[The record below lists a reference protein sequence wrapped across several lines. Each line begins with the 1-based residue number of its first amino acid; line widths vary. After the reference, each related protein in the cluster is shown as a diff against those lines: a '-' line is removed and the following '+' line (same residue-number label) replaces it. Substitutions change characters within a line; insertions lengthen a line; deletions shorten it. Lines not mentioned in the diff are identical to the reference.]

1 MNLDVIEPLASL
13 PGLRPAVGGRPV
25 AAGTLAVPCEDTIFL
40 RGIRVEALIGVYE
53 HERHAPQPL
62 IIDLELGLAHS
73 RCCASDE
80 LRDAV
85 DYGQVLAA
93 VRRLAQVNRAVL
105 LEAFAHNVADALFAG
120 FELSTVAISVS
131 KPAIFDAADSV
142 GVSIRRRRPL
152 AISS

>member
-1 MNLDVIEPLASL
+1 MKLDRIEAPASVRAL
-13 PGLRPAVGGRPV
+13 PGLVVPVGPATV
-25 AAGTLAVPCEDTIFL
+25 AAPCEDTIFL
-40 RGIRVEALIGVYE
+40 RGVRVEALIGVYE

-62 IIDLELGLAHS
+62 VIDLELGLQHA
-73 RCCASDE
+73 RCCASDD

-105 LEAFAHNVADALFAG
+105 LEAFAQNVADALFAG
-120 FELSTVAISVS
+120 FELSSVAISVS

-142 GVSIRRRRPL
+142 GVSIRRRR
-152 AISS
+152 AAADA

>member
-1 MNLDVIEPLASL
+1 MKLDRIEAPAPARSGLAF
-13 PGLRPAVGGRPV
+13 PIAPPAE
-25 AAGTLAVPCEDTIFL
+25 PCEDTIFL
-40 RGIRVEALIGVYE
+40 RGVRVEALIGVYE

-62 IIDLELGLAHS
+62 VVDLELGLSHA
-73 RCCASDE
+73 RCCTSDD

-105 LEAFAHNVADALFAG
+105 LEAFAQNVADALLAG
-120 FELSTVAISVS
+120 FELSSVAISVS

-142 GVSIRRRRPL
+142 GVSIRRRRSAP
-152 AISS
+152 AEGY

>member
-1 MNLDVIEPLASL
+1 MNLDVIEAIAAQLT
-13 PGLRPAVGGRPV
+13 LRPAVVGRS
-25 AAGTLAVPCEDTIFL
+25 AATGAAVVPCEDTIFL

-62 IIDLELGLAHS
+62 VIDLELGLMHS

-80 LRDAV
+80 LCDAV

-93 VRRLAQVNRAVL
+93 VRRLAQVNRALL

-131 KPAIFDAADSV
+131 KPAIFDAVDNV
-142 GVSIRRRRPL
+142 GVSIRRRRPQ
-152 AISS
+152 AIPS

>member
-1 MNLDVIEPLASL
+1 MKLDRVAAAAPARRR
-13 PGLRPAVGGRPV
+13 PGLAVPAAAPV
-25 AAGTLAVPCEDTIFL
+25 EPCEDTIFL

-62 IIDLELGLAHS
+62 VIDLELGLQHA
-73 RCCASDE
+73 RCCASDD

-93 VRRLAQVNRAVL
+93 VRRLAQVNQAVL
-105 LEAFAHNVADALFAG
+105 LEAFAQNVADALLAG
-120 FELSTVAISVS
+120 FELSSVAISVS

-142 GVSIRRRRPL
+142 GVSIRRRRASIAGAP
-152 AISS
+152 A